1 MKLITIISFLS
12 ILMIGM
18 ATGCSGVG
26 KTQLLFEEK
35 EMFAISYHY
44 RQRANEAETVSDWY
58 MAKYLYQIAYQ
69 LDPEN
74 LDIPVKIVSLEN
86 RIKTE
91 SQIYFQQGL
100 DFYQI
105 GEIKKARQAL
115 MTALRINPEHQ
126 KARIYLL
133 EIVQQPE
140 ENTFTVN
147 QKTDLETIAQ
157 EFYNDPEKSFLIAYF
172 NDIKDQATPE
182 IGSTLIIPW
191 VPIQKTV
198 ISSDLEEN
206 IEKAR
211 LYLDTKRFSQAL
223 AMTSKIREQEPENVE
238 ATEIENAVYHQTAQ
252 EFERFGK
259 YTQALNTMLKVKSD
273 NESTKSYISHL
284 SLMVKDKADIHYRRG
299 VRYFVNEELE
309 KAIKEWEQTLAI
321 DPTNEMAQKDIGN
334 AKSLL
339 EKLRQ
344 IQ

>member
-1 MKLITIISFLS
+1 MKLLTTLSFLS
-12 ILMIGM
+12 IFVISM
-18 ATGCSGVG
+18 ATGCSSVG
-26 KTQLLFEEK
+26 NTHLLFEEK
-35 EMFAISYHY
+35 EIFAISYHY
-44 RQRANEAETVSDWY
+44 CQRANEAETVSDWY

-74 LDIPVKIVSLEN
+74 EDIPVKIASLKN
-86 RIKTE
+86 KIKTE
-91 SQIYFQQGL
+91 SQIHFQQGF
-100 DFYQI
+100 DFYQN
-105 GEIKKARQAL
+105 GEIGKARQSL
-115 MTALRINPEHQ
+115 LTALRINPEHQ

-133 EIVQQPE
+133 EIVRQPE
-140 ENTFTVN
+140 ENTVTVN
-147 QKTDLETIAQ
+147 KKTDLETIAQ
-157 EFYNDPEKSFLIAYF
+157 EFYNDPEKSFLISYF
-172 NDIKDQATPE
+172 NDISGQTSPE

-191 VPIQKTV
+191 APIQKPV

-211 LYLDTKRFSQAL
+211 LFLDTKRFSQAL
-223 AMTSKIREQEPENVE
+223 AMTSKIREQEPENLE

-259 YTQALNTMLKVKSD
+259 YTEALNTMLKVKS
-273 NESTKSYISHL
+273 NNQSTKSYISHL

>member
-1 MKLITIISFLS
+1 MKFITIISFFS
-12 ILMIGM
+12 ILMSGM
-18 ATGCSGVG
+18 TTGCFGVS
-26 KTQLLFEEK
+26 KAHLLFEEK
-35 EMFAISYHY
+35 EMYAISYHY

-74 LDIPVKIVSLEN
+74 REIPVKIALLEN
-86 RIKTE
+86 RIKTD
-91 SQIYFQQGL
+91 SQIHFQQGL
-100 DFYQI
+100 EFYKI
-105 GEIKKARQAL
+105 GDIKKARQAL

-182 IGSTLIIPW
+182 IGSTLVIPW

-198 ISSDLEEN
+198 VSSDLEEN

-211 LYLDTKRFSQAL
+211 LFLDTKRFSQAL
-223 AMTSKIREQEPENVE
+223 AMTSKIREQEPENLE

-284 SLMVKDKADIHYRRG
+284 SLMVKDKADVHYRRG

>member
-1 MKLITIISFLS
+1 MNFITIISFLS
-12 ILMIGM
+12 ILMISM
-18 ATGCSGVG
+18 IPGCSGVS
-26 KTQLLFEEK
+26 KTHILFEEK

-44 RQRANEAETVSDWY
+44 WQRANEAETVSDWY
-58 MAKYLYQIAYQ
+58 MAKYFYQIAYQ

-74 LDIPVKIVSLEN
+74 KDILEKIASLKN
-86 RIKTE
+86 KIKTE
-91 SQIYFQQGL
+91 SQIHFQQGL
-100 DFYQI
+100 DFYQS
-105 GEIKKARQAL
+105 GEIKNARQAL
-115 MTALRINPEHQ
+115 LTALRINPEH
-126 KARIYLL
+126 KNARIYLL
-133 EIVQQPE
+133 DIVQQPE
-140 ENTFTVN
+140 ENKFTVN
-147 QKTDLETIAQ
+147 QKTDLETIAR

-172 NDIKDQATPE
+172 NDIPDQVTPE
-182 IGSTLIIPW
+182 IGSTLVIPW
-191 VPIQKTV
+191 APVQKPA
-198 ISSDLEEN
+198 ISSDLQEN
-206 IEKAR
+206 LEKAR
-211 LYLDTKRFSQAL
+211 QFLDTKRFSQAL

-238 ATEIENAVYHQTAQ
+238 AAEIENAVYHQIAQ

-259 YTQALNTMLKVKSD
+259 YTEALNTILKVKSD